1 MSTPQR
7 NLSFLDVVAQ
17 YSSFPQPDP
26 VDRSLPEPADRSFP
40 DPAGR
45 PSSGPNDRDPDEEDL
60 GKLVER
66 ADPPQSHLDP
76 EYSYSYLHLNL
87 HESRALVA
95 KFRAADPDNNGLT
108 LEQFSKVTGT
118 FLASKTTSDP
128 AAIFAIFDTALS
140 GRVTLREFLCGYAI
154 LCKGTT
160 DTRIRYIFNMFDTDD
175 EGVLNRK
182 QLTAALKL
190 IEAYARSA
198 ETAACAQSLP
208 AESALSNPVPIPG
221 VAVALPESEVAR
233 ERCSATSD
241 DDDDDSDDGPEDL
254 VDDIVDS
261 LLDGEDEISYEEF
274 ITVCKQ
280 EANVLLWLEKLAEG
294 TGEFLEESVRA
305 ASERHVVELN
315 MQRAKIIGIGSPPQN
330 PRIIVPAEAGTD
342 NRPGS
347 YTNRV
352 PRGAGSLPRSRSV
365 GAKPVS
371 VEPTADTA
379 STDEP
384 VGVDVAD
391 VVVPVPAPSAAAP
404 VVVRRAFCQKGST
417 GDHRDAVKQP
427 FIIDYKQIKFDK
439 VIGRGACATV
449 WAGEWL
455 HMPVAVKVFNEDD
468 DTPASV
474 DGDNAGAGSLDRKL
488 VGDLIAEAGVL
499 MQVRHPNVCLFLC
512 LCIEPKVCIVSELY
526 LGGSVHEYLHG
537 STPHRFTPKQ
547 ALEMIADVARGMTY
561 LHFSD
566 PVILHRDLKSR
577 NILVDR
583 NVTHCVICD
592 FGVSRLQEQTNDLLS
607 GRGGMVGSVNTMAPE
622 VMEGKVYTRA
632 SDVYSFGMVAY
643 EMFTGCVPFKG
654 LRAIQ
659 LMFMV
664 TEGERPIIDE
674 AFVPQE
680 LKSLLEQCWASDP
693 SSRPDFDSVMTILH
707 GDALRGQVDALE
719 ERLCGS
725 KERLSGKSVAGL
737 SKALIDA
744 AHAGHVDEARGLL
757 SLGADVHY
765 ADYDLRTALH
775 IACAEGHVHVVDE
788 LLRAGANPNAKDRWG
803 GTACVDAKRNG
814 HDSVAARLRVA
825 GAIPKGSGEAHASEV
840 HQLAPSK
847 ELVSTGGVTSSADST
862 EIVAM
867 KLALELMVA
876 VYAGNLDKCRS
887 LLTSGYPVDGV
898 DYDGRT
904 PLHLSVSLGNV
915 AAVSLLLEHGCDTCI
930 PDRWGNTPLDEA
942 VRLNR
947 SGIVALIEVARA
959 RERLRS
965 SSEG

>member
-1 MSTPQR
+1 MTSPQR
-7 NLSFLDVVAQ
+7 SLSLLDVVAH
-17 YSSFPQPDP
+17 YSAFPQPDP
-26 VDRSLPEPADRSFP
+26 ATRTS
-40 DPAGR
+40 AG
-45 PSSGPNDRDPDEEDL
+45 PSSLDPDEEEL
-60 GKLVER
+60 GELVDR
-66 ADPPQSHLDP
+66 ADPAQSHLDP
-76 EYSYSYLHLNL
+76 EYSHSYLHLTV

-95 KFRAADPDNNGLT
+95 QFRAADPENNGLT
-108 LEQFSKVTGT
+108 LEQFSKVTGS

-160 DTRIRYIFNMFDTDD
+160 DTRIRYIFNMFDTED
-175 EGVLNRK
+175 EGVLSRK

-198 ETAACAQSLP
+198 ETAACAQNLP
-208 AESALSNPVPIPG
+208 SESAVTSPVPIPG
-221 VAVALPESEVAR
+221 DSPAESGVEPEDDDESE
-233 ERCSATSD
+233 ED
-241 DDDDDSDDGPEDL
+241 PEDL
-254 VDDIVDS
+254 VNDIVDS
-261 LLDGEDEISYEEF
+261 LLDGGDVISYGEF

-315 MQRAKIIGIGSPPQN
+315 MQRAKIIGIGSPPQGARVVTLGEVRADDRASSLVN
-330 PRIIVPAEAGTD
+330 RTSGEA
-342 NRPGS
+342 S
-347 YTNRV
+347 
-352 PRGAGSLPRSRSV
+352 SLPRSRSV
-365 GAKPVS
+365 GAKPVAIEPAS
-371 VEPTADTA
+371 VSVSRDKV
-379 STDEP
+379 D
-384 VGVDVAD
+384 GVDAAD
-391 VVVPVPAPSAAAP
+391 AEGPVVSSAAAP
-404 VVVRRAFCQKGST
+404 IVVRRAFCQNDSA
-417 GDHRDAVKQP
+417 DDRRNAVNQP

-455 HMPVAVKVFNEDD
+455 HMPVAVKVFNEEADS
-468 DTPASV
+468 TGSV
-474 DGDNAGAGSLDRKL
+474 DGDNVAAGSLDRKL

-537 STPHRFTPKQ
+537 STPHRFAPKQ
-547 ALEMIADVARGMTY
+547 ALEMITDVARGMTY

-622 VMEGKVYTRA
+622 VMEGKMYTRA

-643 EMFTGCVPFKG
+643 EMFTGCIPFKG

-664 TEGERPIIDE
+664 TEGERPNMDE
-674 AFVPQE
+674 TFVPRE
-680 LKSLLEQCWASDP
+680 LKSLFEKCWASDP
-693 SSRPDFDSVMTILH
+693 SARPDFDSIMTVLD
-707 GDALRGQVDALE
+707 GEALRSEVDSLE

-725 KERLSGKSVAGL
+725 TKGLSGKSVADL

-744 AHAGHVDEARGLL
+744 AHAGLVDETRGLL

-765 ADYDLRTALH
+765 ADYDSRTALH
-775 IACAEGHVHVVDE
+775 IACAEGHLHVVDE
-788 LLRAGANPNAKDRWG
+788 LLKAGANPNARDRWG
-803 GTACVDAKRNG
+803 GTSFLDAKRNG
-814 HDSVAARLRVA
+814 HDSIAARLRAAGGSPGVLGETHTSEQVRQLTSLEEQAVA
-825 GAIPKGSGEAHASEV
+825 D
-840 HQLAPSK
+840 
-847 ELVSTGGVTSSADST
+847 GVNSSMDST
-862 EIVAM
+862 EIAAISR
-867 KLALELMVA
+867 ALELMVA
-876 VYAGNLDKCRS
+876 VYSGNLDDCRS
-887 LLTSGYPVDGV
+887 LLSSGYVVDGA

-915 AAVSLLLEHGCDTCI
+915 AAVSLFLEHGCDTYLR
-930 PDRWGNTPLDEA
+930 DRWGNTALDEA

-959 RERLRS
+959 RERLRC
-965 SSEG
+965 SSEL

>member
-1 MSTPQR
+1 MTSPQR
-7 NLSFLDVVAQ
+7 NLSFLDVVAH

-26 VDRSLPEPADRSFP
+26 ASRKL
-40 DPAGR
+40 AGA
-45 PSSGPNDRDPDEEDL
+45 SGRDPDEEEI
-60 GKLVER
+60 GKLVDK
-66 ADPPQSHLDP
+66 ADPALSHLDP
-76 EYSYSYLHLNL
+76 EYSYSYLHLKVK
-87 HESRALVA
+87 ESRALVA
-95 KFRAADPDNNGLT
+95 QFRAADPENNGLT
-108 LEQFSKVTGT
+108 PEQFSKVTGS

-128 AAIFAIFDTALS
+128 AAIFAIFDTSLS

-160 DTRIRYIFNMFDTDD
+160 DTRIRYIFNMFDTED
-175 EGVLNRK
+175 EGVLSRK

-198 ETAACAQSLP
+198 ETAACAQNLSS
-208 AESALSNPVPIPG
+208 ESAVSAPLAIRGSPD
-221 VAVALPESEVAR
+221 ACEESE
-233 ERCSATSD
+233 D
-241 DDDDDSDDGPEDL
+241 DDESEDNPEDL
-254 VDDIVDS
+254 VNDIVDS
-261 LLDGEDEISYEEF
+261 LLDGEDVISYEDF

-280 EANVLLWLEKLAEG
+280 EGNVLLWLEKLADG

-315 MQRAKIIGIGSPPQN
+315 MLRAKIISESPP
-330 PRIIVPAEAGTD
+330 PVARGFTSDEVRTD
-342 NRPGS
+342 HRATSMSNRALG
-347 YTNRV
+347 
-352 PRGAGSLPRSRSV
+352 GAGSLPRSHSV
-365 GAKPVS
+365 GAKPVAT
-371 VEPTADTA
+371 EPAIATLSRDNMDGVGVADA
-379 STDEP
+379 EEP
-384 VGVDVAD
+384 VS
-391 VVVPVPAPSAAAP
+391 PSTSAP
-404 VVVRRAFCQKGST
+404 VVVRRAFCQQDST
-417 GDHRDAVKQP
+417 DAHRNAVNQP

-455 HMPVAVKVFNEDD
+455 HMPVAVKVFSEEED
-468 DTPASV
+468 PSGSV
-474 DGDNAGAGSLDRKL
+474 DGENVASGSLDRKL

-537 STPHRFTPKQ
+537 STPHRFGPKQ
-547 ALEMIADVARGMTY
+547 ALEMITDVARGMTY
-561 LHFSD
+561 LHFSV
-566 PVILHRDLKSR
+566 PVILHRDLKTR

-583 NVTHCVICD
+583 NVSHCVLCD
-592 FGVSRLQEQTNDLLS
+592 FGVSQLQEQTNDLLS

-622 VMEGKVYTRA
+622 VMEGKTYTRA

-664 TEGERPIIDE
+664 TEGERPSIDE
-674 AFVPQE
+674 ALVPRE
-680 LKSLLEQCWASDP
+680 LKSLLERCWASDP
-693 SSRPDFDSVMTILH
+693 SSRGNFDSIMTALD
-707 GDALRGQVDALE
+707 GEALRSEIDSLE
-719 ERLCGS
+719 ERHS
-725 KERLSGKSVAGL
+725 MKSLSGKSVPDL

-744 AHAGHVDEARGLL
+744 AHAGLVDEIRGLL
-757 SLGADVHY
+757 SQGADVHY
-765 ADYDLRTALH
+765 ADYDSRTALH
-775 IACAEGHVHVVDE
+775 IACAEGHIHVVNE
-788 LLRAGANPNAKDRWG
+788 LLKAGANPNARDRWG

-814 HDSVAARLRVA
+814 HDGVAARLLAA
-825 GAIPKGSGEAHASEV
+825 GASRTLSVEPDSDHFRKCASLEE
-840 HQLAPSK
+840 Q
-847 ELVSTGGVTSSADST
+847 GVTDPVNSLADST

-867 KLALELMVA
+867 RRALELMVA
-876 VYAGNLDKCRS
+876 VYAGKLEECRS
-887 LLTSGYPVDGV
+887 LLSNGYAVDGV

-915 AAVSLLLEHGCDTCI
+915 AAVSLLLEYGCDSYMS
-930 PDRWGNTPLDEA
+930 DRWGNTALDEA

-959 RERLRS
+959 RERLRCS
-965 SSEG
+965 S